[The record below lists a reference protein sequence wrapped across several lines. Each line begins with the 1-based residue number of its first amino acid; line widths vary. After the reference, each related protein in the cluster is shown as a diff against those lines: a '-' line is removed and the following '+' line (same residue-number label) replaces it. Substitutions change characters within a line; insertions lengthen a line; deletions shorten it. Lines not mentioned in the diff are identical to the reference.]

1 MGAGHKRSPQI
12 RAAAPC
18 HKSRADTGVL
28 AWIAWRKAAATC
40 THPLPPRPHAVGPV
54 APRAAPCCNRAPH
67 TRTPVPHHPL
77 CCLPTQPK
85 SKRAKVVQLTKADKQ
100 GFEAKEKLVSD
111 VQESIDEYAF
121 IYLFKVNNMR
131 NSKLKDIRQKWR
143 QSRFFMG
150 RNKVLALAFGK
161 SEEEEYKPGT
171 HQLTDNISGNVGVL
185 FSNQD
190 PTYVSKCV
198 ARRRLPVPAS
208 RAFPHAPRARMAL
221 AGCARAQVRRGATRP
236 RPRPPTRNARPLCG
250 RRAEDGGGRW
260 RRSKKSCVCVRA
272 RLAARALQVV

>member
-1 MGAGHKRSPQI
+1 M
-12 RAAAPC
+12 
-18 HKSRADTGVL
+18 
-28 AWIAWRKAAATC
+28 
-40 THPLPPRPHAVGPV
+40 
-54 APRAAPCCNRAPH
+54 
-67 TRTPVPHHPL
+67 
-77 CCLPTQPK
+77 PK

-190 PTYVSKCV
+190 PTYVSKWFETYKE
-198 ARRRLPVPAS
+198 AD
-208 RAFPHAPRARMAL
+208 F
-221 AGCARAQVRRGATRP
+221 ARAGDKATETIELAAGPLPQFAHSIEPHLRKLGLP
-236 RPRPPTRNARPLCG
+236 SSLDKGVVTLLKDHTLCKAGEVLNADKANVLKLLG
-250 RRAEDGGGRW
+250 HQQATFSLNVSHSFTEDGG
-260 RRSKKSCVCVRA
+260 
-272 RLAARALQVV
+272 LQEMA